1 MQALQ
6 LLKFVDA
13 ADDGI
18 VLLILRCLG
27 TAALVRLASTSAFIS
42 SRLEDGRPSVL
53 HRYVAELLAF
63 RCPAPALQKGL
74 PCAAPLR
81 ALCAAGNGRG
91 HCEVLGLALLLS
103 HSEANEDLARMFLD
117 AMFRWEL
124 HRRQPAPVNFQDLQ
138 ARQAVEILL
147 TSLFDPRTDVGCKLL
162 TITAQAVCQAEKDL
176 DALIEAQAETLLSYC
191 GQGYEATARRR
202 SAAEFIRRRAREPR
216 PGPPSSHAGECGGS
230 QHMDALDSAIE
241 SLDQT
246 IWGYNQEGYTLA
258 CPQMVGFRSLRR
270 MDLPYEHWWVRLDGP
285 AIGRPLR
292 ALAMCT

>member
-63 RCPAPALQKGL
+63 RCPAPALQKG
-74 PCAAPLR
+74 PCAALR
-81 ALCAAGNGRG
+81 ALCAAGSGRG

-103 HSEANEDLARMFLD
+103 NSEANEDMARMFLD

-124 HRRQPAPVNFQDLQ
+124 HQRQPAPVKFQDLK

-147 TSLFDPRTDVGCKLL
+147 TSLFDPRTEVGCKLL

-176 DALIEAQAETLLSYC
+176 DTLIEAQAETLLSYC

-202 SAAEFIRRRAREPR
+202 SAAEFIRRRAQHAR
-216 PGPPSSHAGECGGS
+216 PEPPSSPAGECS
-230 QHMDALDSAIE
+230 EQHVATLDSAIE

-285 AIGRPLR
+285 AIRRPLC

>member
-1 MQALQ
+1 MKAM
-6 LLKFVDA
+6 F
-13 ADDGI
+13 
-18 VLLILRCLG
+18 R
-27 TAALVRLASTSAFIS
+27 RL
-42 SRLEDGRPSVL
+42 
-53 HRYVAELLAF
+53 
-63 RCPAPALQKGL
+63 
-74 PCAAPLR
+74 
-81 ALCAAGNGRG
+81 
-91 HCEVLGLALLLS
+91 
-103 HSEANEDLARMFLD
+103 DLARMFLE

-124 HRRQPAPVNFQDLQ
+124 HQRQPAPVKFQDLK

-147 TSLFDPRTDVGCKLL
+147 TSLFDPRTEVGCKLL

-176 DALIEAQAETLLSYC
+176 DTLIEAQAETLLSYC

-202 SAAEFIRRRAREPR
+202 SAAEFIRRRAQHAR
-216 PGPPSSHAGECGGS
+216 PGPPSSPAGECS
-230 QHMDALDSAIE
+230 EQHVATLDSAIE

-285 AIGRPLR
+285 AIRRPLC

>member
-53 HRYVAELLAF
+53 HRYVSELLAF
-63 RCPAPALQKGL
+63 GCPAPEETGL

-81 ALCAAGNGRG
+81 ALCAAGSGRG
-91 HCEVLGLALLLS
+91 HCEVLGLALLLA
-103 HSEANEDLARMFLD
+103 HSEANEDMSRMFLD
-117 AMFRWEL
+117 SMFRWEL
-124 HRRQPAPVNFQDLQ
+124 HRRCASPKQSELQ
-138 ARQAVEILL
+138 AWRAVEILL
-147 TSLFDPRTDVGCKLL
+147 TSLLDPQSAVGCKLL
-162 TITAQAVCQAEKDL
+162 MITAKAISQAESDL

-191 GQGYEATARRR
+191 GQGYEATARQR
-202 SAAEFIRRRAREPR
+202 SAAEFIRRRADGLCR
-216 PGPPSSHAGECGGS
+216 PSCTGV
-230 QHMDALDSAIE
+230 MKALDSAIE

-246 IWGYNQEGYTLA
+246 IRGYDQEGYTLA
-258 CPQMVGFRSLRR
+258 CPQLVGFRSWRR
-270 MDLPYEHWWVRLDGP
+270 IDLPYEHWWVRLDGP
-285 AIGRPLR
+285 IIGRPR
-292 ALAMCT
+292 ALAMCN

>member
-1 MQALQ
+1 MLPAALQ

-42 SRLEDGRPSVL
+42 SRLEDGGPSVL

-63 RCPAPALQKGL
+63 RCPAPALQRGL
-74 PCAAPLR
+74 PCVAPLR
-81 ALCAAGNGRG
+81 ALCAAGSGRG
-91 HCEVLGLALLLS
+91 HCEVLGLALLVS
-103 HSEANEDLARMFLD
+103 NSDADADMARMFLD

-124 HRRQPAPVNFQDLQ
+124 YGRRGAAQSNLQ
-138 ARQAVEILL
+138 ARRAVEILL
-147 TSLFDPRTDVGCKLL
+147 TALLDPRTEVGCKLL
-162 TITAQAVCQAEKDL
+162 TITAKAICQAERDL
-176 DALIEAQAETLLSYC
+176 DVLIETHSETLLSYC

-202 SAAEFIRRRAREPR
+202 SAAEFIRRRAREERAPPR
-216 PGPPSSHAGECGGS
+216 PLTSAGE
-230 QHMDALDSAIE
+230 QQMQALDAAIE

-246 IWGYNQEGYTLA
+246 IWGYDQEGYTLA
-258 CPQMVGFRSLRR
+258 CPQLVGYRHLRR

-285 AIGRPLR
+285 VIGRLPLR
-292 ALAMCT
+292 ALAMAQ